1 MCIYRCVHIDIYI
14 YIYIHIIYI
23 KCILVASNDHA
34 RWNES
39 TFECLMCRYS
49 VLVEICIAIS
59 RNCELFG
66 NTYLGTP
73 FYLVLQMVPHIFKV

>member
-1 MCIYRCVHIDIYI
+1 MVVCIYIYTQCTYI
-14 YIYIHIIYI
+14 YIYIYI
-23 KCILVASNDHA
+23 KCILVAITDHA

-59 RNCELFG
+59 RSCELLG
-66 NTYLGTP
+66 TTYIGTP